1 MLLPRPPSPFPTS
14 SLASS
19 NSSTSSSTDANFFG
33 RDSLKN
39 AAAIIAPSAVNLTTY
54 KGGLFGSGVV
64 FSEQGLIITT
74 AHTVVDVEKLQVSP
88 VYHAQRKE
96 VMIATSLGQTFV
108 GAVADY
114 DLDYDLALVKIE
126 SPVSLSPAKF
136 GTSSLLAVGDF
147 VLWGSSGGA
156 LVNLEGEVIGLN
168 CGHGEAEVGV
178 GFAIPIGTVLKVM
191 KERRW
196 LCED

>member
-1 MLLPRPPSPFPTS
+1 
-14 SLASS
+14 
-19 NSSTSSSTDANFFG
+19 
-33 RDSLKN
+33 
-39 AAAIIAPSAVNLTTY
+39 
-54 KGGLFGSGVV
+54 
-64 FSEQGLIITT
+64 
-74 AHTVVDVEKLQVSP
+74 
-88 VYHAQRKE
+88 
-96 VMIATSLGQTFV
+96 MIATSLGQTFV
-108 GAVADY
+108 G
-114 DLDYDLALVKIE
+114 ALVKIE

-147 VLWGSSGGA
+147 VLSVGNTFSMGIISCLKRRQHDLRLEGKCEVYLQTDCCLHEGSSGGA

-196 LCED
+196 LCEDRNERFLAK

>member
-1 MLLPRPPSPFPTS
+1 M
-14 SLASS
+14 
-19 NSSTSSSTDANFFG
+19 
-33 RDSLKN
+33 
-39 AAAIIAPSAVNLTTY
+39 
-54 KGGLFGSGVV
+54 

-147 VLWGSSGGA
+147 VLWVGNPIRYANTFSMGIIRGA
-156 LVNLEGEVIGLN
+156 LEVPL
-168 CGHGEAEVGV
+168 
-178 GFAIPIGTVLKVM
+178 
-191 KERRW
+191 
-196 LCED
+196 